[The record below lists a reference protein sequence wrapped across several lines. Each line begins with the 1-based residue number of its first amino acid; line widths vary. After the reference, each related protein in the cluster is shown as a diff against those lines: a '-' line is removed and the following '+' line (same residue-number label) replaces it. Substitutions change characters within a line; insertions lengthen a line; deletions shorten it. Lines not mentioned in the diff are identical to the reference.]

1 MRRRD
6 LITLVGASAVAW
18 PLAARAQQPDRLRRI
33 GILGDRSLDKVLD
46 AFLAGLRELGYV
58 EGKNLHIEFRFAEG
72 DDDRLPRLATELVA
86 LNVDVIVTWGKG
98 TYAAHRATATIPIVM
113 ATAADVVA
121 MGIVASLAH
130 PGGNITGLTLFVPE
144 IMAKRLEL
152 LKEVVPP
159 MARSGVLLRRNTPS
173 TGNILEVMGV
183 TAKELRVELQP
194 IEVGGPEEFE
204 SAFSALTDK
213 QTNAIIVQDLL
224 TFDAAAIAA
233 LAAKHRLPSIGPV
246 ELPASGGL
254 MAYGVNF
261 RDMFHRAAYF
271 VDKILKGTKPGDIPI
286 EQATEFKLVLNLKTA
301 KVLGLTVPPILLATA
316 DEVIE

>member
-261 RDMFHRAAYF
+261 ADMFHRAAYF

>member
-113 ATAADVVA
+113 AAAADVVA

-173 TGNILEVMGV
+173 TGNILEVMEV

-261 RDMFHRAAYF
+261 PDMFHRAAYF

-286 EQATEFKLVLNLKTA
+286 EQATKFKLVLNLKTA

>member
-113 ATAADVVA
+113 AAAADVVA

-261 RDMFHRAAYF
+261 ADMFHRAAYF

-286 EQATEFKLVLNLKTA
+286 EQATKFKLVLNLKTA
-301 KVLGLTVPPILLATA
+301 KALGLTVPPRLLATA